1 VSAAATFRDRHRH
14 PFARFMTM
22 GALAAAGLAAMA
34 EPAAAKKAHHKAE
47 PEAIATSVP
56 AAPELTEAQ
65 RAFKSIEWTPGPTK
79 VSIGDHAELQVPAGF
94 AFTAPAGA
102 RKLLEL
108 MHNTTDGSEL
118 GVLADEALES
128 FVLFE
133 FEDIGYV
140 KDAEKEKLDAD
151 EILESIREGNEGA
164 NAERKKRGWAPI
176 HIVGWHTPPF
186 YNRETQ
192 NLEWCIKAE
201 SQGHA
206 IVNYNTRILGRQG
219 VMSANLLVD
228 PDKLQSTLPEIKKV
242 LAGFHYVEGKRYSQY
257 LPGDKVAK
265 YGLAALVVGGA
276 AGLAAK
282 AGFLAKIA
290 VGLGKIWKALV
301 LIVIGLAGGL
311 RKVLF
316 GKKINEKAD
325 DEEASTPPPEAK
337 TPPREARTPP
347 PEAKTPPP
355 EAKTPPPEAK
365 TPPPGAKTPPPGA
378 KTPPPEAKTPP
389 PEARTPP
396 PEAKT
401 PPPEAKTPP
410 PEAKTPPP
418 EAKTPPPAPQQPPPD
433 TAG

>member
-1 VSAAATFRDRHRH
+1 MVAAATFRGHRH
-14 PFARFMTM
+14 PFARFVTVCS
-22 GALAAAGLAAMA
+22 LAAAGLIPVAA
-34 EPAAAKKAHHKAE
+34 PAATKKVHHKAGAE

-56 AAPELTEAQ
+56 AAPEMTEAQ
-65 RAFKSIEWTPGPTK
+65 RAFKSIEWTPGPAK
-79 VSIGDHAELQVPAGF
+79 VSIGSHAELQVPAGF

-118 GVLADEALES
+118 GILADQALET

-140 KDAEKEKLDAD
+140 KDADKEKLDAD
-151 EILESIREGNEGA
+151 DILESIREGNERA
-164 NAERKKRGWAPI
+164 NEDRKKRGWAPI
-176 HIVGWHTPPF
+176 EVVGWHTPPF

-192 NLEWCIKAE
+192 NLEWCIKAQ

-242 LAGFHYVEGKRYSQY
+242 LTGFHYVEGKRYSQY

-276 AGLAAK
+276 VGLAAK
-282 AGFLAKIA
+282 AGVLAKIA
-290 VGLGKIWKALV
+290 ASLGKLWKALV
-301 LIVIGLAGGL
+301 LGLIALAGGL
-311 RKVLF
+311 RKILF
-316 GKKINEKAD
+316 GNKTKA
-325 DEEASTPPPEAK
+325 P
-337 TPPREARTPP
+337 
-347 PEAKTPPP
+347 
-355 EAKTPPPEAK
+355 
-365 TPPPGAKTPPPGA
+365 
-378 KTPPPEAKTPP
+378 
-389 PEARTPP
+389 
-396 PEAKT
+396 
-401 PPPEAKTPP
+401 
-410 PEAKTPPP
+410 
-418 EAKTPPPAPQQPPPD
+418 PPPAASPEPQTPPPD